1 MEHNLSTAVTTVVV
15 SRNRRLELLDTLG
28 RHSRPVILVDN
39 GSTDGTADAV
49 ETEYPEIKVVRLPN
63 NVGAIARNTGVRLA
77 DTRYVAFADDDSWWE
92 PDSLERAVKLLDGHP
107 MVGLVAA
114 RILLGVDERED
125 PVCREMERSPLRPG
139 AGQPGTPL
147 LGFIACA
154 AVVRRDAFLAAGG
167 FDPIVCF
174 PGEEARLAIDLAA
187 AGWQLCYVPSLVV
200 HHHPSPRRHS
210 NAARDAL
217 IARNKLLT
225 IVMRRPWSAVL
236 RTARRSLSSPEG
248 RRGLVQA
255 LPRLPAALAARERI
269 PDRVEQD
276 LRRLGH

>member
-15 SRNRRLELLDTLG
+15 SRNRRLELLNTLG

-49 ETEYPEIKVVRLPN
+49 ETAYPEIKVVRLPN

-92 PDSLERAVKLLDGHP
+92 PDSLERAVKLLDDHP

-154 AVVRRDAFLAAGG
+154 AVVRREAFLAAGG
-167 FDPIVCF
+167 FDPIVFF
-174 PGEEARLAIDLAA
+174 PGEEARLAIDLAD

-217 IARNKLLT
+217 IARNRLLT
-225 IVMRRPWSAVL
+225 TVMRRPWSAVL
-236 RTARRSLSSPEG
+236 RTAGRSLRRPEG
-248 RRGLVQA
+248 RRGFVQA
-255 LPRLPAALAARERI
+255 LPRVPAALAARERI